1 MDGWWWWEYMMHADD
16 GLAGVVGPFCGVA
29 RGEVV
34 VVRDLCCSERGDGEG

>member
-1 MDGWWWWEYMMHADD
+1 MDGRWWEYMMHADD

-29 RGEVV
+29 RGVV